1 MWPVSN
7 IISPEILSCQ
17 KYMRHMIDARKG
29 AEKKEERYDLFSSLL
44 DANDEE
50 SDGNAKLS
58 DDELMGNIFIYLIAG
73 HEVGLVVSTPVHTA
87 LKQSATA

>member
-1 MWPVSN
+1 
-7 IISPEILSCQ
+7 
-17 KYMRHMIDARKG
+17 MRHMIDARKG

-50 SDGNAKLS
+50 SDGAAKLS

-73 HEVGLVVSTPVHTA
+73 HEVGCARLLFCVVSTQAVGRRPRHIP
-87 LKQSATA
+87 